1 MDVQNMET
9 MPAQSVLS
17 PLHTS
22 TNQNQGVKAVGVSGR
37 QDLEKNAVEGTSRS
51 SPSSSSS
58 SSTSFSSNSS
68 SGDETDNEE
77 TSSTESAQNRTA
89 RAPEDLRNASRQ
101 DTGNLQVLTLV
112 AKLEQ
117 RIADLGQQQE
127 ELQMEMEMEV
137 ALLEGEMQMEKAE
150 LDKETELL
158 DTLQKRLQDMEQK
171 YQSEREKEKAKLG
184 EEREKLE
191 ELQIRCSESRKH
203 LETQPESQ
211 REQLRRRLHEDS
223 DAMETALKAFEDLEF
238 QQLERESAHEEARE
252 AMQRQALMDI
262 SGQQHRVNHRKEQV
276 LRLQEQVNE
285 IRQQTE
291 KESQKLSQGK
301 KETFQIL
308 NMHLLKDKKRLSDF
322 NNLTG
327 SAPCMLSVPG
337 LPVHN
342 PTKNPSRGTNGTSG
356 LPKTRC
362 QQNKPSDR
370 PASVHDKDQQ
380 VKCVDVVSGSPSS
393 AAVDAPSSPCSKHA
407 SSPKPNQGNRGPTCN
422 GTRRAPAQGFSN
434 GNGLPNIADME
445 RKLREAKAEKEHLL
459 RAKEAKRQAQ
469 EEAKKKELECV
480 EPTSTSTPKRHL
492 ETGPAPLRSLISS
505 ATFDLRAHLE
515 TSGHSVETCSAVT
528 VGNRKCKGF
537 LTKMGG
543 KIKTWKKRC
552 FVFDGEKKRL
562 AYFSNKEE
570 TKLKGVIYFQ
580 AIEEVYYDHLRSAS
594 KSPHPKLTFCV
605 KTYDRLFFM
614 VAPTPEAMRIWIDV
628 IVTATDEHCRY

>member
-9 MPAQSVLS
+9 MPTQSVLS

-22 TNQNQGVKAVGVSGR
+22 TNQNQGVKAVGVSGH
-37 QDLEKNAVEGTSRS
+37 QDLKKNAVEGTFRS

-58 SSTSFSSNSS
+58 SSSSFSSNSS

-77 TSSTESAQNRTA
+77 TSSTESAQNQTA

-101 DTGNLQVLTLV
+101 DTGHLQVLTLV
-112 AKLEQ
+112 TKLEQ
-117 RIADLGQQQE
+117 RFADLGQQQE
-127 ELQMEMEMEV
+127 ELQVEMEMEV

-158 DTLQKRLQDMEQK
+158 DMLQKRLQDMEQK

-191 ELQIRCSESRKH
+191 ELQIRCSESRKR

-223 DAMETALKAFEDLEF
+223 DAMETALKSFEDLEF

-262 SGQQHRVNHRKEQV
+262 SGQQHRVNQRKEQV

-308 NMHLLKDKKRLSDF
+308 NM
-322 NNLTG
+322 
-327 SAPCMLSVPG
+327 
-337 LPVHN
+337 
-342 PTKNPSRGTNGTSG
+342 NPSRGTNGSSG
-356 LPKTRC
+356 LPKRRC

-380 VKCVDVVSGSPSS
+380 VKSVDVVNGSPSS
-393 AAVDAPSSPCSKHA
+393 AAVGTPSSPCSKHT

-422 GTRRAPAQGFSN
+422 GTSRAPAQVFSN

-445 RKLREAKAEKEHLL
+445 RKLREAKAEKERLL
-459 RAKEAKRQAQ
+459 RAREAKRQAQ

-492 ETGPAPLRSLISS
+492 ETGPAPLLSLISS

-515 TSGHSVETCSAVT
+515 ASGHSVETCSAVT